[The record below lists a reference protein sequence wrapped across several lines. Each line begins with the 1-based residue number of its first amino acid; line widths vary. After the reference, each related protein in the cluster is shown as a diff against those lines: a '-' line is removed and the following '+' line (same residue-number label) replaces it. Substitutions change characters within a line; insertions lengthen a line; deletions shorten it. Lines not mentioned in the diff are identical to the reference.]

1 MQRKKTCSSNLLICR
16 NPSKRLT
23 FEFLTWWTLQE
34 FRDFT
39 CPSHSLRG
47 CLNIWGHGFHPLV
60 GNIWL
65 DTPRKT
71 NMDMFVFSVKFCK
84 NMLNSMI
91 VQGNMRIIFPP
102 TLWIWLWP
110 NYLNS
115 IHWNPS
121 PFWGISSAL
130 FWKWIRRNC
139 KKSVVCWK
147 LFSFFGDVKEVFL
160 GYFADPNRS
169 SSWCFLLGLL
179 LCDECC
185 FNGNSCPELL
195 LHWYRVSES
204 VLWRM
209 WTIGRIGVHGVYT
222 CNADVNFRFFRYSA
236 ALGYHKSPS
245 ICPCLV
251 VIPSLEFR
259 SLRFRNASFLARCQ
273 GEGTILQGWQTMS
286 LVTQWCFK
294 LS

>member
-1 MQRKKTCSSNLLICR
+1 MWRDHRQSKDAVQKSQRTLGYFLICQDEKNRFFFWSGLKIINISYLQRKKTCSSNLLICR

-23 FEFLTWWTLQE
+23 FEFLTWWTPQE
-34 FRDFT
+34 FCDFT

-47 CLNIWGHGFHPLV
+47 CLNMWGHGFHPLV

-121 PFWGISSAL
+121 PFWGICSAL
-130 FWKWIRRNC
+130 FWKWIQRNC

-160 GYFADPNRS
+160 GYFPDPK
-169 SSWCFLLGLL
+169 
-179 LCDECC
+179 
-185 FNGNSCPELL
+185 P
-195 LHWYRVSES
+195 
-204 VLWRM
+204 
-209 WTIGRIGVHGVYT
+209 
-222 CNADVNFRFFRYSA
+222 
-236 ALGYHKSPS
+236 
-245 ICPCLV
+245 
-251 VIPSLEFR
+251 
-259 SLRFRNASFLARCQ
+259 
-273 GEGTILQGWQTMS
+273 
-286 LVTQWCFK
+286 
-294 LS
+294 

>member
-1 MQRKKTCSSNLLICR
+1 MDLALTKLPQL
-16 NPSKRLT
+16 NPLESIA
-23 FEFLTWWTLQE
+23 FL
-34 FRDFT
+34 
-39 CPSHSLRG
+39 
-47 CLNIWGHGFHPLV
+47 GH
-60 GNIWL
+60 
-65 DTPRKT
+65 
-71 NMDMFVFSVKFCK
+71 
-84 NMLNSMI
+84 
-91 VQGNMRIIFPP
+91 
-102 TLWIWLWP
+102 
-110 NYLNS
+110 
-115 IHWNPS
+115 
-121 PFWGISSAL
+121 
-130 FWKWIRRNC
+130 
-139 KKSVVCWK
+139 
-147 LFSFFGDVKEVFL
+147 LFSIVLEVDTKKLQKISCLLEVVLFFGDVKEVFF

-209 WTIGRIGVHGVYT
+209 WTIGRIGIHGVYT
-222 CNADVNFRFFRYSA
+222 CNADVNLRFFRYSA
-236 ALGYHKSPS
+236 ALSYHKSPS